1 MPGAGRVHLSSTR
14 HIMSQATQDVGQEF
28 LVDHNRRSQR
38 QNPELFPDGNHGSH
52 GSTTFPTG
60 ISRQSDVSITS
71 TQVYDYGLS
80 LMPGTE
86 SPDTSFESQ
95 DGDSITAQSGEWSNT
110 DYPSQDSGGMD
121 KDLQQLLLTDLSIES
136 METLISKAKTRPK
149 GRCYWLPASELD
161 RVCKRRIVLH
171 ELMKVFPNNDDAEKY
186 TKYVCGDPKDS
197 ETEAKSSRRIFT
209 ILASISKIADLP
221 AFVEAGLRDEHL
233 PFIWLEDSST
243 ELYSPS
249 SPYKKRPLP
258 CFTENTTAL
267 TQKFYTEQWQVLVPF
282 ITQGSNHD
290 VKEYHL
296 HRDTIMPWK
305 TYGKVIESGFS
316 KVRRVEIHNAH
327 HTFHQHKAFALK
339 TLSEHNPIRAADEFK
354 SELDVFLKMKPQN
367 HLLELC
373 AAFRF
378 ENEES
383 GDIYSFLFPWADGGC
398 LRDLWCKEPT
408 DMLQSVTPSQFL
420 LWIAEQCHGLVMALN
435 SMHDL
440 RQEALKKA
448 NQVDAK
454 REENDEYYGIHGDIK
469 PENILHFS
477 QLDSPTGLG
486 VLKLADFGL
495 TDFHTLRSR
504 TMKAHQVNMPM
515 PAPTYKAPE
524 LVVPGEYF
532 SRKTDIWALG
542 CVFSQFMTWA
552 IRGVGSVKKFDDERI
567 DERDVNENKGE
578 SKFAQDTFFKAEHF
592 PGGVRTTLKTSTKE
606 WLDNLHQT
614 VRGEEGNNFLV
625 DFLDLIQWDMLK
637 IRRRIRIGSEDLVGR
652 LAELVPK
659 ELDQRQNP
667 YWNPQLP
674 SFSRHLTTE
683 SALPRCPSGILSN
696 GKRPADDSI
705 GGSPKRKQLPDRTVS
720 FDLTVSPPDK

>member
-1 MPGAGRVHLSSTR
+1 
-14 HIMSQATQDVGQEF
+14 MSQATQDVGQEF

-38 QNPELFPDGNHGSH
+38 QNPEPFPDGSH

-60 ISRQSDVSITS
+60 ISRGQSDVSITS

-86 SPDTSFESQ
+86 SRDTSFESQ
-95 DGDSITAQSGEWSNT
+95 DGGSITAQSGEWSNN

-149 GRCYWLPASELD
+149 GRCHWLPASELD
-161 RVCKRRIVLH
+161 RTCKRRIVLR

-186 TKYVCGDPKDS
+186 TKYVCGDPKDP

-249 SPYKKRPLP
+249 SPYKKKALP
-258 CFTENTTAL
+258 CFTQNTTAL

-327 HTFHQHKAFALK
+327 HTF
-339 TLSEHNPIRAADEFK
+339 

-398 LRDLWCKEPT
+398 LRDLWCKKPT

-448 NQVDAK
+448 NLMDAK
-454 REENDEYYGIHGDIK
+454 REEKDEYYGIHGDIK

-552 IRGVGSVKKFDDERI
+552 IRGVGSVKKFDDERK
-567 DERDVNENKGE
+567 DERDVNEHKGE

-592 PGGVRTTLKTSTKE
+592 PEGKVKTTLKTSTKE
-606 WLDNLHQT
+606 ASVFPIFLTKTWLDNLHQT
-614 VRGEEGNNFLV
+614 VRGEEGKNFLV
-625 DFLDLIQWDMLK
+625 DFLKLIQRDMLK
-637 IRRRIRIGSEDLVGR
+637 VERDRRIGSEDLVMT

-659 ELDQRQNP
+659 ELDQRHNP

-674 SFSRHLTTE
+674 SFSRYLTTE
-683 SALPRCPSGILSN
+683 SVLPRCPSGILSN
-696 GKRPADDSI
+696 GKRAADDSI
-705 GGSPKRKQLPDRTVS
+705 GGRPKRKQLPDRTVS
-720 FDLTVSPPDK
+720 FDLKVSPPAK